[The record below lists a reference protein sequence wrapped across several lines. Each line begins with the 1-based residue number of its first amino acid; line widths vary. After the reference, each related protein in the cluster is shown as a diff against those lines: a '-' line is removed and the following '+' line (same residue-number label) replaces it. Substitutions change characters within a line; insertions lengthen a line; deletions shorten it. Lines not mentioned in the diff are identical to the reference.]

1 MNPTIV
7 MKEVTDE
14 KELAEARARREKF
27 DRNAAWL
34 HNHAAEVY
42 PKYRG
47 KFICIA
53 GEQLFV
59 GESPQEAIKKA
70 KKSHPEDDG
79 WFVHYIPKQKL
90 ARIYANERRMVFV

>member
-1 MNPTIV
+1 MNRVV
-7 MKEVTDE
+7 MEEITDE
-14 KELAEARARREKF
+14 AELAKARVKREKF

-53 GEQLFV
+53 GERLFV
-59 GESPQEAIKKA
+59 GNSPQEVIKKA
-70 KKSHPEDDG
+70 KETFPNDDG
-79 WFVHYIPKQKL
+79 WFVHYIPKQNV
-90 ARIYANERRMVFV
+90 ARIYAN